1 MSSYLSC
8 RILGQK
14 LLACLLDSRKPYP
27 IIQDATTVLISQAS
41 QPLLGGGYALCGLS
55 VHIWV
60 EATSFQATQ
69 AIALS
74 QPCASMILVLLTLE
88 LLNRGHQVRLC
99 LSGAH
104 IVPRR
109 DLIQL

>member
-1 MSSYLSC
+1 
-8 RILGQK
+8 
-14 LLACLLDSRKPYP
+14 LLACLLDSRKSYS

-41 QPLLGGGYALCGLS
+41 QPLLGGCYALCGLS

-60 EATSFQATQ
+60 EATDFQTTQ

-74 QPCASMILVLLTLE
+74 QPCASMILVLLTLK

-99 LSGAH
+99 LFGAN